1 MTKQAKVLDD
11 KELRRVLDYISTR
24 KHAARN
30 RALVLLSHGA
40 GLRVCELSAL
50 RIKDVV
56 SPAGEIY
63 DTIYLKPEQT
73 KGSESRTVYLNTR
86 MQKEL
91 LAYYKTI
98 RNQPDTQKFFYSQK
112 SDSDGF
118 NANTLCQFFGRL
130 YKNAGING
138 ATSHSGRR
146 KFCTSLS
153 ESGISTKVIMALSG
167 HKHLSSLERYI
178 AVTPQTI
185 RKAVELA

>member
-1 MTKQAKVLDD
+1 MTKQAKVLDE

-50 RIKDVV
+50 RIADIAN
-56 SPAGEIY
+56 PAGQVF
-63 DTIYLKPEQT
+63 DTVYLRPDQT
-73 KGSESRTVYLNTR
+73 KGSDSRTVYLNTR

-91 LAYYKTI
+91 ATYLRTLKTK
-98 RNQPDTQKFFYSQK
+98 QPNSKLFYSQK

-130 YKNAGING
+130 YKRAGING

-153 ESGISTKVIMALSG
+153 ESGISTKVIMTLSG

-185 RKAVELA
+185 RKAIELA

>member
-1 MTKQAKVLDD
+1 MTKQAKVLDE

-30 RALVLLSHGA
+30 RVLVLLSHGA

-50 RIKDVV
+50 RIADIAN
-56 SPAGEIY
+56 PAGQVF
-63 DTIYLKPEQT
+63 DTVYLRPDQT
-73 KGSESRTVYLNTR
+73 KGSDSRTVYLNTR

-91 LAYYKTI
+91 ATYLRTLKTK
-98 RNQPDTQKFFYSQK
+98 QPNSKLFYSQK

-130 YKNAGING
+130 YKSAGING

-153 ESGISTKVIMALSG
+153 ESGISTKVIMTLSG

-185 RKAVELA
+185 RKAIELA

>member
-1 MTKQAKVLDD
+1 MTKQAKVLED
-11 KELRRVLDYISTR
+11 KELRRVLDYVATR
-24 KHAARN
+24 KHSARN
-30 RALVLLSHGA
+30 RALVILSHGA

-50 RIKDVV
+50 RIADIA
-56 SPAGEIY
+56 SPSGEIY
-63 DTIYLKPEQT
+63 DTVYLKPEQT
-73 KGSESRTVYLNTR
+73 KGSDSRTVYLNTR

-91 LAYYKTI
+91 AAYLKTL
-98 RNQPDTQKFFYSQK
+98 PQKHPADKLFYSQK
-112 SDSDGF
+112 GSSDGF

-138 ATSHSGRR
+138 ASSHSGRR

-185 RKAVELA
+185 RKAIELA